1 MTKLELKKMV
11 FEDAVSQLLSEVD
24 TITTYET
31 LKEFAIAKINDD
43 HLFLAIHIL
52 EAINRRTADFYD
64 YDYCMGTLDTPTPL
78 FLLDDLEDY
87 CDEAADPDAF

>member
-11 FEDAVSQLLSEVD
+11 FDDAVSQLLAEVD

-31 LKEFAIAKINDD
+31 LKEFAIAKINDGN
-43 HLFLAIHIL
+43 LFLAIHIL
-52 EAINRRTADFYD
+52 PAINRRTADFYD

-78 FLLDDLEDY
+78 VLLDDLEDY
-87 CDEAADPDAF
+87 CDEADDPEAF

>member
-11 FEDAVSQLLSEVD
+11 FADAVSQLLSEVD

-31 LKEFAIAKINDD
+31 LKEFAIAKINDGN
-43 HLFLAIHIL
+43 LFLAIHIL
-52 EAINRRTADFYD
+52 EAINRRTANFYD
-64 YDYCMGTLDTPTPL
+64 YDYAMGALDIPTPL
-78 FLLDDLEDY
+78 ILLDDLEDY

>member
-11 FEDAVSQLLSEVD
+11 FDDAVGQLLAEVD

-31 LKEFAIAKINDD
+31 LKEFAITKINDGN
-43 HLFLAIHIL
+43 LFLAIHIL
-52 EAINRRTADFYD
+52 EALNRRTADFYD

-78 FLLDDLEDY
+78 VLLDDLEDY
-87 CDEAADPDAF
+87 CDEADDPEAF

>member
-1 MTKLELKKMV
+1 MTKFELKKMV

-24 TITTYET
+24 TITTYES
-31 LKEFAIAKINDD
+31 LKEFAIAKINDGN
-43 HLFLAIHIL
+43 LFLGIHIL
-52 EAINRRTADFYD
+52 EAINLRTANFYD
-64 YDYCMGTLDTPTPL
+64 YDYTMGTLDTPTPL